1 MELRPRRFEIRVE
14 DSVLE
19 DLRVRLRRTR
29 WPDQLAGAGW
39 DQGTER
45 ETLRSLV
52 EHWGDRFDW
61 RAYEQDLNAVPQF
74 KADVEGL
81 GIHFVHRRAARGPGG
96 PLLVVNGGPSTFL
109 EELPPLPLLTE
120 PQAHG
125 IAGPAFDVVIPS
137 LPGYGFSDRPRAA
150 GMTPWAG
157 AEILLALMRGLGYDR
172 FVAHGSDFGAEVV
185 TQLALAHPEHVAG
198 LHLSTFDWRPYLGEE
213 SRPLSAIE
221 REYVKARDRLGER
234 ESAYDELQS
243 TKPQSLG
250 YALND
255 SPAGLAGWIVEKWRS
270 WSDCGGDVIG
280 RFGADFLC
288 AMLTIYW
295 VTGTATSSA
304 RLYYEHRWNQ
314 PPLGADDHVGVPTA
328 VALFHHNV
336 AGEGVPPREWAERL
350 FNVCRW
356 PEMPRGG
363 HFAAAEEPLLLAA
376 DIAAYAETLDVDVRS
391 RPVVV

>member
-1 MELRPRRFEIRVE
+1 MKLRPRPFEIRVA

-19 DLRVRLRRTR
+19 DLRTRLRRTR

-39 DQGTER
+39 EQGTER
-45 ETLRSLV
+45 EALRSLV
-52 EHWGDRFDW
+52 GYWADRFDW
-61 RAYEQDLNAVPQF
+61 RAYERELNALPQF
-74 KADVEGL
+74 KADIHGL
-81 GIHFVHRRAARGPGG
+81 GIHFLHRRAARGSGVPI
-96 PLLVVNGGPSTFL
+96 LLVNGWPSTFL
-109 EELPPLPLLTE
+109 EELALIPPLT
-120 PQAHG
+120 QADG
-125 IAGPAFDVVIPS
+125 IAFDVVILS
-137 LPGYGFSDRPRAA
+137 LPGYGFSDRPRDA
-150 GMTPWAG
+150 GMTPRAT
-157 AEILLALMRGLGYDR
+157 AEILLDLMRGLGHER
-172 FVAHGSDFGAEVV
+172 FLAHGSDFGAEVV

-198 LHLSTFDWRPYLGEE
+198 IHLSTFDWRPYLGEK
-213 SRPLSAIE
+213 SRPLSAAE
-221 REYVKARDRLGER
+221 RDYVEARERCGER
-234 ESAYDELQS
+234 ESGYDELKS
-243 TKPQSLG
+243 TRPQSLG

-255 SPAGLAGWIVEKWRS
+255 SPAGLAGWMLEKWRS

-356 PEMPRGG
+356 TEMPRGG

>member
-1 MELRPRRFEIRVE
+1 MTLRPRPFEICVA

-19 DLRVRLRRTR
+19 DLRMRLRRTR
-29 WPDQLAGAGW
+29 WPNQVAGAGW

-52 EHWGDRFDW
+52 EYWGDRFDW
-61 RAYEQDLNAVPQF
+61 RAHERDLNALPQF
-74 KADVEGL
+74 KADIQGL
-81 GIHFVHRRAARGPGG
+81 GIHFVHRSAARGSGLPI
-96 PLLVVNGGPSTFL
+96 LVVNGWPSTYL
-109 EELPPLPLLTE
+109 EELPLIPLLTE

-150 GMTPWAG
+150 GMTPRAT
-157 AEILLALMRGLGYDR
+157 AEIFLDLMRELGYDR

-185 TQLALAHPEHVAG
+185 TQLALGHPEHVAG
-198 LHLSTFDWRPYLGEE
+198 IHLSTFDWRPYLGEN
-213 SRPLSAIE
+213 SRPLSPVE
-221 REYVKARDRLGER
+221 REYVKARERWSER

-270 WSDCGGDVIG
+270 WSDCDGDVIG

-288 AMLTIYW
+288 AILTIYW
-295 VTGTATSSA
+295 ATETATSSA
-304 RLYYEHRWNQ
+304 RYYYEHRWNQ
-314 PPLGADDHVGVPTA
+314 TPLGPDDHVDVPTA
-328 VALFHHNV
+328 VALFHRNF

-350 FNVCRW
+350 YNVCRW
-356 PEMPRGG
+356 TEMPRGG
-363 HFAAAEEPLLLAA
+363 HFAAAEEPLLLAT
-376 DIAAYAETLDVDVRS
+376 DIAAHGEAITVNA
-391 RPVVV
+391 